1 MAVLGISVVYRSV
14 LLTIEFQDFPVQL
27 DDVEDTRRQS
37 LNVADRITLAAVRPP
52 VSYRRGYAS
61 ASMGP
66 LCLCWSR
73 FGRALLPPTIASC
86 VTCPAAT

>member
-27 DDVEDTRRQS
+27 DDAEDTRRPS

-52 VSYRRGYAS
+52 VSYRRGS
-61 ASMGP
+61 ADAR
-66 LCLCWSR
+66 LDEYDC
-73 FGRALLPPTIASC
+73 
-86 VTCPAAT
+86 